1 MSFKSSYAKLLI
13 TVFLPIIIW
22 GITILYHVVAVP
34 PLSNFMLSI
43 SEPSYL
49 GLIIHTFIQLTIVC
63 VPTVISVKK
72 LSLKVKD
79 ILLAIAIM
87 YLLFVVYSP
96 SSLYLFV
103 YTGGW
108 SGFWQQ
114 SHPAMPSWQASFFI
128 TLQYGIVMLI
138 TRMACYVKETN

>member
-1 MSFKSSYAKLLI
+1 MSFKSSYAKKLI

-34 PLSNFMLSI
+34 PLSNLMLSI

-63 VPTVISVKK
+63 IPTAIAVKK
-72 LSLKVKD
+72 LSLTIKSM
-79 ILLAIAIM
+79 LLSIAIM
-87 YLLFVVYSP
+87 YFLFAVCSP
-96 SSLYLFV
+96 PSLYFFV

-114 SHPAMPSWQASFFI
+114 SQPAMPGWKASLFI

-138 TRMACYVKETN
+138 TKMTYYVKEPN